1 MPSTVL
7 GLVLFLCFITPGL
20 IFELLRERS
29 RPARQ
34 YSVLRETSVVIV
46 ASVSFLVPAVLML
59 LFARFC
65 IGERRPDLE
74 SQWFPHF
81 YAMAKEPAQY
91 SASHLAQVVSF
102 IIAAIALAGLLAC
115 AMDLALRRR
124 YPSAGAVRKDPLL
137 FDVLDGPFRP
147 PDARAVIAAVELKNG
162 AIVHG
167 AILGHESKTD
177 QTLAWLAVRQHSQIK
192 YAIRQPDGNLVE
204 IPDQWEYILIPGDE
218 VRAINAGFSALD
230 N

>member
-20 IFELLRERS
+20 VFELLRERS

-59 LFARFC
+59 LLARSC
-65 IGERRPDLE
+65 VSERRPDLE

-91 SASHLAQVVSF
+91 SASHLAQVVVF
-102 IIAAIALAGLLAC
+102 ILAAIALAGLLAC
-115 AMDLALRRR
+115 ATDLALRRR

-147 PDARAVIAAVELKNG
+147 TDARAVIAAVELKNG

-177 QTLAWLAVRQHSQIK
+177 QTLAWLALTQHSQIE
-192 YAIRQPDGNLVE
+192 YAIRQPDGNLVK
-204 IPDQWEYILIPGDE
+204 IPDHWEYILIPGDE
-218 VRAINAGFSALD
+218 VRTISAGFSAQD